1 MSKAATNIN
10 AAKICA
16 FCKYWWDPACKYIMP
31 HLNTQ
36 WYYDNTARCR
46 CIKRNVDMP
55 AHSSFGYYRC
65 KIEF

>member
-10 AAKICA
+10 GTRICA

-31 HLNTQ
+31 YINAQ
-36 WYYDNTARCR
+36 WYYDNTAKCR

-55 AHSSFGYYRC
+55 AHGSCGYYRC